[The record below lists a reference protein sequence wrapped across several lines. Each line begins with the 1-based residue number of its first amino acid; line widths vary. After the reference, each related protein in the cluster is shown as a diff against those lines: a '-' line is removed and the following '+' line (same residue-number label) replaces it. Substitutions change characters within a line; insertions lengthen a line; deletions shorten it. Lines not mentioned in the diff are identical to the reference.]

1 MLNLLLHLHNTNTII
16 SMFLHYPFITFNKY
30 SFFSDK
36 MFLNNNKAAFE
47 IQVLSKSAIKCQ
59 RKFRIFQF
67 ALATRWQ
74 KNCQRLTRNLCISNQ
89 QWLHHTSAFCQGP
102 WFGFLTVDTTYST
115 NIILFTYNTLN
126 GRNRREYFSHWS
138 PCFGFFVCPW
148 EHII

>member
-1 MLNLLLHLHNTNTII
+1 
-16 SMFLHYPFITFNKY
+16 MFLHYPFITFNKY

-36 MFLNNNKAAFE
+36 TFLNNNKAAFE

-74 KNCQRLTRNLCISNQ
+74 KNRQRLTRNLCISNQ

-102 WFGFLTVDTTYST
+102 
-115 NIILFTYNTLN
+115 
-126 GRNRREYFSHWS
+126 
-138 PCFGFFVCPW
+138 
-148 EHII
+148 